1 MDHSIERIALHFK
14 AEKPVEI
21 GELTKALASAARI
34 YERTLKAQGIEGLD
48 AEDYNLYVTKIEK
61 NCIFAEL
68 AGYAASSLPLI
79 GAISYHNN
87 FAQFVSYVDSY
98 ISWFR
103 GEENTLESA
112 PNKTETQDIANMLA
126 LASSPDGKGDL
137 QIEQIEYEDGKR
149 KSVKK
154 MNYTPQTVA
163 EAYVGT
169 QQHLAALDAEDRE
182 IRRNVVLEINVLDIK
197 RSKNDRKSFD
207 RGTISE
213 ISGKEIRVSWESEMD
228 GMKVKSPDA
237 TLNSLEY
244 IVDVQIVR
252 NSKGIPRIYRVL
264 SVNDVVE

>member
-1 MDHSIERIALHFK
+1 MEHSIERIALHFK
-14 AEKPVEI
+14 VEKPIEI

-34 YERTLKAQGIEGLD
+34 YERTLKAQGIEGLES
-48 AEDYNLYVTKIEK
+48 EDYNLYVTKIEK

-68 AGYAASSLPLI
+68 AAYTASALPAI

-87 FAQFVSYVDSY
+87 FAQFVTYIDTY

-103 GEENTLESA
+103 GEANVLVLP

-126 LASSPDGKGDL
+126 LASSPSGKGDL

-154 MNYTPQTVA
+154 IDYKPQTVSQ
-163 EAYVGT
+163 AYAGT
-169 QQHLAALDAEDRE
+169 QDHLAALDAEERE
-182 IRRNVVLEINVLDIK
+182 IRRNVILEINVLDIK
-197 RSKNDRKSFD
+197 RSKKDRKSFD

-213 ISGKEIRVSWESEMD
+213 ISSKEIRVSWESEMD
-228 GMKVKSPDA
+228 GQKVKSPDA
-237 TLNSLEY
+237 TLNSMEY

-252 NSKGIPRIYRVL
+252 NSKSVPRIYRVL